1 ALAAAGPFSFVKLTP
16 GHLDLLTHQL
26 DAEQARSLAGVV
38 IAAGD
43 NFPVSLAERWRKLAG
58 PQGTKVA
65 TEYGPTEITIG
76 NSGLVID
83 ELPVTEAIPLGAPI
97 PNTQMYVLTDALDPA
112 PIGVAGE
119 VYIAGTGLARGYLG
133 RPDLTAEKFL
143 PNPYGQAGSRLYRT
157 GDLARF
163 LPDGT
168 LETLGRIDNQV
179 KIRGYRIELGEIE
192 ARLREH
198 PHIQDAVTTV
208 RQSGTGEKSLVG
220 YLVPGDGTAVDTTAV
235 RSHLTD
241 TLPDYM
247 VPSAFVTITRIPLT
261 TNGKVDHRALPAP
274 DLTAFAGAEQYVA
287 PRTPVEEKLAA
298 IWQDVLGLDR
308 VGVEDSFFD
317 LGGDS
322 IRAVRLVGALRA
334 AGYDLSIPDVFQ
346 LKTIAA
352 LATRLGGHESGES
365 LITVVQP
372 FAQISDVDRAALPA
386 GVTDAYPLSQVQTG
400 MLVEML
406 ASGDD
411 DAVYQNINSFR
422 IPDTRPFS
430 AEAMRGAVDTVVA
443 RHDIL
448 RTTMHLDGYS
458 QPLQLVH
465 GTVEIPL
472 TMHDLRGLTGE
483 ERTARSIEYVEAEH
497 AAGFKLAN
505 GPLLRIAVHLEE
517 DDAWRLTFS
526 HIHATTDG
534 WTVNSL
540 LMELLDVYRALR
552 DGQEPAAYE
561 APAVRYADFIAAEQA
576 SLAAE
581 GDQAYWQDVIAAHTP
596 LTLPDSWAAT
606 ADGPGEPFGH
616 RVSFA
621 DLEGGLKRLAAE
633 SKSSLKSV
641 LLAAHLKVLGTLTA
655 DPAFHTGVVYHGRLE
670 APGADRVLGMHLNT
684 LPFPAVQGARTW
696 RELVERVY
704 ARETEI
710 WSHRRYPLPAIQ
722 RATGGG
728 SGELL
733 PVAFEF
739 HDFHQVDADSVDVG
753 ATKGAG
759 SNEFALSAI
768 ASAERITL
776 GTSTR
781 FLDRAG
787 LARLAGMY
795 RRVLEAMAADLDGDA
810 TGSFLSD
817 AERVLLLD
825 EWNSPAEFPVDRSV
839 HELFADQAARTPDA
853 VALTSGETQLTY
865 RQLDESANRLAH
877 HLIASGVGP
886 ETIVG
891 VSLERGPDLVPALL
905 GVLKSGAAYLPL
917 DPVNP
922 AERLA
927 YMLSDARATVL
938 VTHSALPELEFTG
951 TRVLVDTDAPAIA
964 GRPVSAP
971 ETAVRPDNLMYV
983 IYTSGSTGLPKGVS
997 LTHGNVVRLYPG
1009 MGESFVGFSADDVW
1023 MLLHSYAFDVS
1034 VWEMWGALLHGGR
1047 LVVVPPDVSRS
1058 PDELLDLMV
1067 RERVT
1072 TLFQTPSAFRG
1083 IAAAATA
1090 GDPRIGQLA
1099 LRLAG
1104 FGGERIEPAEFAP
1117 WVAARGLDSPVLVNL
1132 YGPTETTVQCA
1143 FHPLGAQDLGEVG
1156 RSVIGRPL
1164 ADLSIHLLDPDGEL
1178 VPVGV
1183 PGELCVGGPALARG
1197 YLGRPG
1203 LTAERFV
1210 PNPFGPAGSRLYRT
1224 GDLARFLPDGSIDF
1238 LGRID
1243 KQVKVR
1249 GYRIELG
1256 EIETRLREHSS
1267 VRGAVV
1273 IVHEPAPGDQRLAAY
1288 VVPAEDAELR
1298 GERLRAHLAQALPE
1312 YMVPASYTAIERVPL
1327 TANGKVDV
1335 RALPEPDPTAHS
1347 SAEYVAPRNPVEERL
1362 AAVWAE
1368 VLGLERVGVE
1378 DSFFDLGG
1386 DSMRVVT
1393 LVGALRAAG
1402 LDLSIPD
1409 VFRLR
1414 TVAALAGRL
1423 DGRSGGDGGSLIAA
1437 VAPYALIGEEDQA
1450 ALPAGVVDAYPL
1462 TQVQTGML
1470 IELMT
1475 ADGDDVYHSINS
1487 FRIPDTRP
1495 FDEEAMRGALATVA
1509 ARHDILRTSVHLDGY
1524 SQPLQLVHAEAGI
1537 PLIVHDL
1544 RGLSTEQQDRRAQ
1557 EYVEGER
1564 AAGFELTAAPLLR
1577 IAAHIES
1584 ADAWRLTASHLHA
1597 VTDGWTL
1604 NSLLM
1609 ELLDVYRALRDGR
1622 EPAAYEAPA
1631 VRYADYVAAEQAA
1644 LSDAGDQ
1651 AFWQAVVDEH
1661 SPLTLP
1667 AAWAGDGGHAE
1678 RHGRR
1683 VPFADLEE
1691 GLRGLA
1697 TEARTSMKSVLL
1709 AAHLKVLGLITQ
1721 EEAFHTGIVHHGRL
1735 EAPGSDRV
1743 LGMHLNTLPFPVV
1756 KGART
1761 WAELVEGVYRQE
1773 TEMWSHRRYPLPAI
1787 QRATGSTG
1795 RLISVIFDHQNFH
1808 QVDTDTVDVRA
1819 SLGDGGTEFPLSV
1832 VASNGHI
1839 ALNTTADVLTRGNL
1853 ERLGTMYRLVL
1864 EAMATDPHGE
1874 ATAVHLP
1881 PAERE
1886 SLLASGAARTTHQV
1900 SGTVHEAFARQ
1911 AARTPDAGA
1920 LTSDGTTLTYRELNE
1935 RANRIAHRLIALGVG
1950 PDTVVG
1956 VTLDRDADLV
1966 PALIG
1971 VLKSGAA
1978 YLPLD
1983 PANPAERLTYMLAD
1997 AKTAVLVGQSAHAA
2011 RLTGAFDGPTVL
2023 LDDADDAALLAAQP
2037 AHDPVTPALAQH
2049 LACVI
2054 CTSGSTGMPKGVAVP
2069 HGNILRMF
2077 AAMQERMDFSAGDVC
2092 TQSHSYAFDFC
2103 VQEMW
2108 SALLHGGRLVMVPP
2122 LVGRSPDDLLDLLVA
2137 EQITVLCQIP
2147 SAFRG
2152 LAALA
2157 GAGDPRIDRLALRA
2171 IVFGGERLDVTEL
2184 RPWLDRVGLE
2194 RTMLVNEYG
2203 PTEITVHCTA
2213 HVLRPEDLDDPARS
2227 VLGRNID
2234 DLSVHLLDPAGHL
2247 VPVGVPGELYV
2258 GGPGVTRGYLD
2269 RPELTAERFVPDPFG
2284 PVGARLYRTGDL
2296 GRRQGDGTIE
2306 FLGRADNQI
2315 KIRGYRVELGEIE
2328 AALREHAEL
2337 EDAIVTVRTNE
2348 EGEKSLVAYVVGH
2361 GPGVAPAALRRHL
2374 AATLA
2379 DYMIPSAFVALDALP
2394 LNPSGKINFGALP
2407 APDRTASAGAAH
2419 VAPRNPVE
2427 ERLAAIWGEVLDLSG
2442 VGVEDSFFDLGG
2454 DSMRAVRLVGAL
2466 RAAGYDVSIPDV
2478 FELKTVA
2485 SIAAQLVGQGG
2496 RSLVQAVE
2504 PFALIGAEDR
2514 GLLPDGVVD
2523 AYPLSQVQT
2532 GMLVEMLATASPHGR
2547 SLYHNVN
2554 SFKIR
2559 DERPFSLDA
2568 LQKAVDIVVARHD
2581 ILRTSMHLEDFS
2593 RPLQLVHATAPYPVR
2608 MIDLRDHDGDELLAL
2623 KREYLGREQHIVFD
2637 LTEAPLMR
2645 VSALVESDDG
2655 WRLNFTYNHAISE
2668 GWSYNALM
2676 MEVLEAYRC
2685 LRDGREPVPYQ
2696 APAVRY
2702 ADFIAAE
2709 LASLDSLDDQTF
2721 WRTVVAEHAPVAI
2734 PASWA
2739 AADAVPKS
2747 HGTKVPFTD
2756 LEEGLRRLAGE
2767 AMTSMKS
2774 VLLAAHLK
2782 VLGMLTADGAFH
2794 TGVVYHGRLEAP
2806 GADRVLGMH
2815 LNTLPFPL
2823 VKGARTWRELV
2834 AGVYRQETEIWSH
2847 RRHPLPAIQRAA
2859 GNSRDLLHILFEYLD
2874 FHHVDT
2880 DTVDVAE
2887 GLNDGVNEFSL
2898 NVIPN
2903 KGTFHI
2909 STSTAVLSRDN
2920 LELLGQMYRMVLES
2934 MAADPDGDAAA
2945 NYLPDTA
2952 PGQSCEPEPAG
2963 RDRVPVDALVASR
2976 AAADPRATAVVAGED
2991 RLTYGEL
2998 AERANRIAHHLI
3010 AAGAAPDV
3018 PVAVCLDAGADLVP
3032 TLYGIWKAGTAY
3044 LPLDPALPAERIAAL
3059 ATAAGAALLVTDSA
3073 HAGRTGGFTGTR
3085 VLLDTERAA
3094 IEARPATAP
3103 DHVADPDRPAWVSYG
3118 PNGTDLLTVTH
3129 RQLAERVEAGLGV
3142 LGTARRAA
3150 WLVPAAEPAE
3160 RLHLALASGARVVLA
3175 GRDTAGDAQALVE
3188 FVDRQRITH
3197 VQATPETWR
3206 ELLAAGFDNY
3216 AVTALV
3222 GGGSPTADLVGGL
3235 LDRTQRL
3242 IAVQG
3247 AHYEELEGFPEPAG
3261 APR

>member
-1 ALAAAGPFSFVKLTP
+1 
-16 GHLDLLTHQL
+16 
-26 DAEQARSLAGVV
+26 
-38 IAAGD
+38 
-43 NFPVSLAERWRKLAG
+43 
-58 PQGTKVA
+58 
-65 TEYGPTEITIG
+65 
-76 NSGLVID
+76 
-83 ELPVTEAIPLGAPI
+83 
-97 PNTQMYVLTDALDPA
+97 M
-112 PIGVAGE
+112 
-119 VYIAGTGLARGYLG
+119 
-133 RPDLTAEKFL
+133 
-143 PNPYGQAGSRLYRT
+143 
-157 GDLARF
+157 
-163 LPDGT
+163 
-168 LETLGRIDNQV
+168 
-179 KIRGYRIELGEIE
+179 
-192 ARLREH
+192 
-198 PHIQDAVTTV
+198 
-208 RQSGTGEKSLVG
+208 
-220 YLVPGDGTAVDTTAV
+220 
-235 RSHLTD
+235 
-241 TLPDYM
+241 
-247 VPSAFVTITRIPLT
+247 
-261 TNGKVDHRALPAP
+261 
-274 DLTAFAGAEQYVA
+274 
-287 PRTPVEEKLAA
+287 
-298 IWQDVLGLDR
+298 DR
-308 VGVEDSFFD
+308 C
-317 LGGDS
+317 
-322 IRAVRLVGALRA
+322 
-334 AGYDLSIPDVFQ
+334 
-346 LKTIAA
+346 
-352 LATRLGGHESGES
+352 
-365 LITVVQP
+365 
-372 FAQISDVDRAALPA
+372 
-386 GVTDAYPLSQVQTG
+386 
-400 MLVEML
+400 
-406 ASGDD
+406 
-411 DAVYQNINSFR
+411 
-422 IPDTRPFS
+422 
-430 AEAMRGAVDTVVA
+430 
-443 RHDIL
+443 
-448 RTTMHLDGYS
+448 
-458 QPLQLVH
+458 
-465 GTVEIPL
+465 
-472 TMHDLRGLTGE
+472 
-483 ERTARSIEYVEAEH
+483 
-497 AAGFKLAN
+497 
-505 GPLLRIAVHLEE
+505 
-517 DDAWRLTFS
+517 
-526 HIHATTDG
+526 
-534 WTVNSL
+534 
-540 LMELLDVYRALR
+540 
-552 DGQEPAAYE
+552 
-561 APAVRYADFIAAEQA
+561 
-576 SLAAE
+576 
-581 GDQAYWQDVIAAHTP
+581 
-596 LTLPDSWAAT
+596 
-606 ADGPGEPFGH
+606 
-616 RVSFA
+616 
-621 DLEGGLKRLAAE
+621 
-633 SKSSLKSV
+633 
-641 LLAAHLKVLGTLTA
+641 
-655 DPAFHTGVVYHGRLE
+655 
-670 APGADRVLGMHLNT
+670 
-684 LPFPAVQGARTW
+684 
-696 RELVERVY
+696 
-704 ARETEI
+704 
-710 WSHRRYPLPAIQ
+710 
-722 RATGGG
+722 
-728 SGELL
+728 
-733 PVAFEF
+733 
-739 HDFHQVDADSVDVG
+739 
-753 ATKGAG
+753 
-759 SNEFALSAI
+759 
-768 ASAERITL
+768 
-776 GTSTR
+776 
-781 FLDRAG
+781 
-787 LARLAGMY
+787 
-795 RRVLEAMAADLDGDA
+795 
-810 TGSFLSD
+810 
-817 AERVLLLD
+817 
-825 EWNSPAEFPVDRSV
+825 V
-839 HELFADQAARTPDA
+839 HELFAEQAARTPDA
-853 VALTSGETQLTY
+853 PALTFGGTTLSY
-865 RQLDESANRLAH
+865 RELDERANRIAH
-877 HLIASGVGP
+877 HLIASGAGP

-891 VSLERGPDLVPALL
+891 
-905 GVLKSGAAYLPL
+905 
-917 DPVNP
+917 

-927 YMLSDARATVL
+927 YMLSDAQATL
-938 VTHSALPELEFTG
+938 LITHSALPELEFTG
-951 TRVLVDTDAPAIA
+951 TRVLVDADAPAIA
-964 GRPVSAP
+964 ARQVSTP

-983 IYTSGSTGLPKGVS
+983 IYTSGSTGLPKGVG

-1009 MGESFVGFSADDVW
+1009 MGESFAGFSSDDVW

-1058 PDELLDLMV
+1058 PDDLLDLMV

-1083 IAAAATA
+1083 IAAAAAA

-1132 YGPTETTVQCA
+1132 YGPTEATVQCA
-1143 FHPLGAQDLGEVG
+1143 FHPLGAEDLGEVG
-1156 RSVIGRPL
+1156 RSIIGRPL
-1164 ADLSIHLLDPDGEL
+1164 ADLSIHLLGSDGEL

-1210 PNPFGPAGSRLYRT
+1210 PDPFGPAGSRLYRT
-1224 GDLARFLPDGSIDF
+1224 GDLARFLPDGSIEF

-1243 KQVKVR
+1243 SQVKVR
-1249 GYRIELG
+1249 GFRVELG
-1256 EIETRLREHSS
+1256 EIETRLREHPS

-1273 IVHEPAPGDQRLAAY
+1273 TVHEPVPGDQRLVAY
-1288 VVPAEDAELR
+1288 VVPAEGGELR

-1312 YMVPASYTAIERVPL
+1312 YMVPLSYTAIERIPL

-1335 RALPEPDPTAHS
+1335 RALPEPDLAAHS
-1347 SAEYVAPRNPVEERL
+1347 SAEYVAPRGPVEERL

-1414 TVAALAGRL
+1414 TVAALAARI
-1423 DGRSGGDGGSLIAA
+1423 DGQGAGEGGDGGSLIAT
-1437 VAPYALIGEEDQA
+1437 VAPFELIGDEDRA

-1495 FDEEAMRGALATVA
+1495 FDEEAMREALATVA
-1509 ARHDILRTSVHLDGY
+1509 ARHDILRTSVHLTGW
-1524 SQPLQLVHAEAGI
+1524 SQPLQFVHADAEI
-1537 PLIVHDL
+1537 PLTVHDL
-1544 RGLSTEQQDRRAQ
+1544 RGLSAEEQDRRAK
-1557 EYVEGER
+1557 EYVEGEH

-1609 ELLDVYRALRDGR
+1609 ELLDVYRALRDGQ
-1622 EPAAYEAPA
+1622 EPGGYEAPA

-1651 AFWQAVVDEH
+1651 AFWQAVVDGH

-1667 AAWAGDGGHAE
+1667 AAWAGDGGRAE

-1683 VPFADLEE
+1683 VTFADLEE
-1691 GLRGLA
+1691 GLRRLA
-1697 TEARTSMKSVLL
+1697 GEARTSMKSVLL
-1709 AAHLKVLGLITQ
+1709 AAHLKVLGMITQ

-1743 LGMHLNTLPFPVV
+1743 LGMHLNTLPFPLV

-1761 WAELVEGVYRQE
+1761 WAELVAGVYRQE

-1808 QVDTDTVDVRA
+1808 QVDTDTVDVRGN
-1819 SLGDGGTEFPLSV
+1819 LGDGGTEFPLSV
-1832 VASNGHI
+1832 VANNGHI

-1864 EAMATDPHGE
+1864 EAMAADPHGD
-1874 ATAVHLP
+1874 AGAVHLP

-1886 SLLASGAARTTHQV
+1886 SLLAAGAARTTHQV

-1911 AARTPDAGA
+1911 AGRTPDAGA

-1997 AKTAVLVGQSAHAA
+1997 AKAAVLVGQSAHAA

-2054 CTSGSTGMPKGVAVP
+2054 YTSGSTGMPKGVAVP

-2077 AAMQERMDFSAGDVC
+2077 AAMQERMHFSAADVC

-2108 SALLHGGRLVMVPP
+2108 SALLHGGRLVMVEP

-2137 EQITVLCQIP
+2137 EQVTVLCQIP

-2157 GAGDPRIDRLALRA
+2157 GAGDPRIGQLALRA

-2234 DLSVHLLDPAGHL
+2234 DVSIHLLDPAGHL
-2247 VPVGVPGELYV
+2247 VPVGVPGELHV

-2284 PVGARLYRTGDL
+2284 PAGARLYRTGDL
-2296 GRRQGDGTIE
+2296 GRRLEDGTIE

-2315 KIRGYRVELGEIE
+2315 KIRGYRVEPGEIE

-2337 EDAIVTVRTNE
+2337 RDAIVTVRANE
-2348 EGEKSLVAYVVGH
+2348 EGEKSLVAYVVGR
-2361 GPGVAPAALRRHL
+2361 GTGVAPAALRRHL

-2379 DYMIPSAFVALDALP
+2379 DYMIPSAFVVLDALP
-2394 LNPSGKINFGALP
+2394 LNPSGKINFSALP
-2407 APDRTASAGAAH
+2407 APDRTAFAGAAH
-2419 VAPRNPVE
+2419 VAPRTPVE
-2427 ERLAAIWGEVLDLSG
+2427 ERLAAIWGEVLDLVG

-2485 SIAAQLVGQGG
+2485 ALAVQVAGQGG
-2496 RSLVQAVE
+2496 GSLVRAVK
-2504 PFALIGAEDR
+2504 PFALIGEEDR
-2514 GLLPDGVVD
+2514 ALLPADVTD

-2568 LQKAVDIVVARHD
+2568 LQRAVDIVVARHD

-2608 MIDLRDHDGDELLAL
+2608 MVDVRGHEGAELLAL
-2623 KREYLGREQHIVFD
+2623 KREHLSREQHVVFD

-2645 VSALVESDDG
+2645 VSALVESGDA

-2676 MEVLEAYRC
+2676 MEVLEAYRSV
-2685 LRDGREPVPYQ
+2685 RDGREPASYQ

-2709 LASLDSLDDQTF
+2709 LASLDSPDDQAF

-2739 AADAVPKS
+2739 ATDAAPKS

-2756 LEEGLRRLAGE
+2756 LEEGLKRLAGE
-2767 AMTSMKS
+2767 ARTSMKS

-2834 AGVYRQETEIWSH
+2834 EGVYRQETEIWSH
-2847 RRHPLPAIQRAA
+2847 RRYPLPAIQRAA

-2887 GLNDGVNEFSL
+2887 GLNDGVNEFTL

-2903 KGTFHI
+2903 KGTFHL

-2920 LELLGQMYRMVLES
+2920 LELLGRMYRMVLES

-2952 PGQSCEPEPAG
+2952 PAARREPEPAAG
-2963 RDRVPVDALVASR
+2963 PDRVPVDALVASR
-2976 AAADPRATAVVAGED
+2976 AAADPDATAVVAGED
-2991 RLTYGEL
+2991 RLSYGEL
-2998 AERANRIAHHLI
+2998 GERANRIAHHLI
-3010 AAGAAPDV
+3010 AAGAVPDA
-3018 PVAVCLDAGADLVP
+3018 PVAVCLDAGTDLVP
-3032 TLYGIWKAGTAY
+3032 VLYGIWKAGTAY
-3044 LPLDPALPAERIAAL
+3044 LPLDPALPAERIASL
-3059 ATAAGAALLVTDSA
+3059 ATAAGAALLVTDAA
-3073 HAGRTGGFTGTR
+3073 HADRTAGFTGTR
-3085 VLLDTERAA
+3085 VLLDTERAV
-3094 IEARPATAP
+3094 IEAHPATAP
-3103 DHVADPDRPAWVSYG
+3103 DRVADPDRPAWVSYG
-3118 PNGTDLLTVTH
+3118 PDGTDPVTITH
-3129 RQLAERVEAGLGV
+3129 GQLAERVEAGLGV

-3150 WLVPAAEPAE
+3150 WLVPASDPAE
-3160 RLHLALASGARVVLA
+3160 RLHLALASGARAVLA
-3175 GRDTAGDAQALVE
+3175 GRDTTADPRELVE
-3188 FVDRQRITH
+3188 FLDRQRITH
-3197 VQATPETWR
+3197 VQVTADEWR

-3222 GGGSPTADLVGGL
+3222 GGGSLTADLAGEL

-3247 AHYEELEGFPEPAG
+3247 ARYEELDGIPEPAG
-3261 APR
+3261 ALR